1 MDLNR
6 GLRCVDTVA
15 KLSALVP
22 SDAVVAEHGVN
33 IAHADLSMLL
43 GPVVLLS
50 VCADSAICARALVH
64 VNG

>member
-1 MDLNR
+1 MDLDR
-6 GLRCVDTVA
+6 GLCSVDIVSYI
-15 KLSALVP
+15 SALVP
-22 SDAVVAEHGVN
+22 SDAMVAEHGVN